1 MSEAAQGPSPTSKQ
15 SAVSQ
20 DLRRALLVSAGVGTA
35 LVALN
40 QGDVLLAALSDAAL
54 PPALAWKVPLTYL
67 VPFLVSFG
75 SSLAAARTVAAAP
88 PRPPA
93 RRAGAG
99 PGRLCGC
106 ADQLPLPGE
115 HGLDDRSGHRCDEE
129 GRGTQRPDRR

>member
-75 SSLAAARTVAAAP
+75 SSRAAARSATAAP

-93 RRAGAG
+93 
-99 PGRLCGC
+99 
-106 ADQLPLPGE
+106 
-115 HGLDDRSGHRCDEE
+115 
-129 GRGTQRPDRR
+129 